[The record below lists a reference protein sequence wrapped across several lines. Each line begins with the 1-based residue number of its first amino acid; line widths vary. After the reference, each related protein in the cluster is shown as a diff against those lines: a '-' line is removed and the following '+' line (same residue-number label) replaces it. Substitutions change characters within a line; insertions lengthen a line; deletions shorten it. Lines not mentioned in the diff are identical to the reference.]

1 MYIIYSVSIFCSI
14 VANFPAKRLTNT
26 ALKIRMRHFFF
37 FLPINWALIYLLSL
51 IISISEE
58 VKKQSFIVCIVFQQY
73 LLNKPQKFRVPQSIL
88 FASN

>member
-1 MYIIYSVSIFCSI
+1 MWRIFPPKDLDKYG
-14 VANFPAKRLTNT
+14 AQNT
-26 ALKIRMRHFFF
+26 HAPFF

-58 VKKQSFIVCIVFQQY
+58 VNKQSFIVCIVFQQY

>member
-1 MYIIYSVSIFCSI
+1 MY
-14 VANFPAKRLTNT
+14 
-26 ALKIRMRHFFF
+26 HFVRYLLCKYLLFKCGEF
-37 FLPINWALIYLLSL
+37 SRQKTLPVNWALIYLLSL

-58 VKKQSFIVCIVFQQY
+58 VNKQSFIVCIVFQQY

>member
-1 MYIIYSVSIFCSI
+1 MWRIFPPKDLDKYG
-14 VANFPAKRLTNT
+14 AQNT
-26 ALKIRMRHFFF
+26 HVPFFF
-37 FLPINWALIYLLSL
+37 FTPINWALIYLLSL

-58 VKKQSFIVCIVFQQY
+58 MNKAKFHCFIVFQQY

>member
-1 MYIIYSVSIFCSI
+1 MWRIFPPKDLDKYG
-14 VANFPAKRLTNT
+14 AQNT
-26 ALKIRMRHFFF
+26 HAPFLFFF

-51 IISISEE
+51 IIPISEE
-58 VKKQSFIVCIVFQQY
+58 VNKQSFIVCIVFQQY

>member
-1 MYIIYSVSIFCSI
+1 
-14 VANFPAKRLTNT
+14 
-26 ALKIRMRHFFF
+26 MRHFF

>member
-1 MYIIYSVSIFCSI
+1 
-14 VANFPAKRLTNT
+14 
-26 ALKIRMRHFFF
+26 MRHFFF